1 MQRFFFQFFWLL
13 FRFLLRRTLIL
24 YLSISVSI
32 PKWFQLNFFRF
43 SFFWHL
49 YPDVTHS
56 VYISVTSLV
65 TWRWIPCLSWVLLVP
80 FEFVILFSLI
90 FGSKSYF
97 LSHQKILYNGKL
109 VRTKDSGRK
118 KEYNVWSDVTLV
130 KEGRRT

>member
-32 PKWFQLNFFRF
+32 PKWFQLNFF
-43 SFFWHL
+43 SHL

-90 FGSKSYF
+90 FGSKFYF
-97 LSHQKILYNGKL
+97 LSHHKILYNGKL

-118 KEYNVWSDVTLV
+118 KEYVWSDVTLV